1 MGLTRRQA
9 DAIQQMIIAESR
21 AAYASQQER
30 HRILDEVDGEHE
42 PVLEAKQPLPS
53 ALRHAIV
60 DLIEAFYSNNRIY
73 EGCEF
78 DRGLAAKRA
87 AEYLYNLI
95 EADVKETADML
106 QSGDFEAGMDE
117 ESMPMP
123 SMDQESMPM
132 PSMDQDD
139 DVELPPMHP
148 RGSGKPGGISGGTG
162 SVSVGKP
169 AAPTG
174 MRANLGEPK
183 RGYPGGGG
191 DEELPPMHPR
201 GRR

>member
-42 PVLEAKQPLPS
+42 PILEAKQELPTG
-53 ALRHAIV
+53 LRHAIV
-60 DLIEAFYSNNRIY
+60 DLIETFYTNNRIY

-123 SMDQESMPM
+123 SMDQ
-132 PSMDQDD
+132 DD

-148 RGSGKPGGISGGTG
+148 RGSGKPGGISGGSG
-162 SVSVGKP
+162 HVSVGKP
-169 AAPTG
+169 QGGG
-174 MRANLGEPK
+174 MMGSLPEPK
-183 RGYPGGGG
+183 RGYPGGDG